1 MPLGASGLKTRSPV
15 AVSHYPL
22 DSLRS
27 SDPRKD
33 ALLGI
38 STQIE
43 FRLGERDDSIE
54 RGAYIQWQI
63 SSRRESLGFS
73 SDRFQRLH
81 EVAGFELAAV
91 VSHCALPGSVV

>member
-1 MPLGASGLKTRSPV
+1 LGGKNPEPPFRYAIN
-15 AVSHYPL
+15 PL

-27 SDPRKD
+27 IDPRKS

-43 FRLGERDDSIE
+43 FRLGERDDPIE
-54 RGAYIQWQI
+54 RCAHIQWQI
-63 SSRRESLGFS
+63 SPRRESLGFS

-81 EVAGFELAAV
+81 EVAGLELAAV
-91 VSHCALPGSVV
+91 VSHLCLAE